1 MRYKYSLLGKQNYKL
16 DNNLIIHIP
25 TVGEIRRIDNDFN
38 YEIEYFNLTK
48 LFTSTPCDLMVELDD
63 IGVDYTKVSE
73 YELFLMLFSSIL
85 SNRKCPKAW
94 DLIFENLDF
103 YNINPK
109 FATIDNNL
117 CVCNNKGNVIFNE
130 EIYRK
135 LSNLIREI
143 INADKN
149 MENYN
154 VPVAATR
161 KYIIE
166 RQRLKNKRKLQNQ
179 KNIHESELDSIILYL
194 VNDNNFKYNFN
205 TVNEIS
211 IYDLYMSFTQICK
224 NAEISGLTTGI
235 YSGNVDISKLDKK
248 LLNRLI
254 L

>member
-1 MRYKYSLLGKQNYKL
+1 
-16 DNNLIIHIP
+16 
-25 TVGEIRRIDNDFN
+25 
-38 YEIEYFNLTK
+38 
-48 LFTSTPCDLMVELDD
+48 
-63 IGVDYTKVSE
+63 
-73 YELFLMLFSSIL
+73 
-85 SNRKCPKAW
+85 
-94 DLIFENLDF
+94 
-103 YNINPK
+103 
-109 FATIDNNL
+109 
-117 CVCNNKGNVIFNE
+117 
-130 EIYRK
+130 
-135 LSNLIREI
+135 
-143 INADKN
+143 